1 VSNIDD
7 VLNKLDQ
14 IESTVKNSAVLNGGF
29 DLLVSEVKDVKS
41 ELQDV
46 KLSIHDI
53 KETVNNPDLG
63 VISRIRDLESESSR
77 RSPVLDKMN
86 TMSVRFDDVLPW
98 KDDTE
103 KKLDQ
108 LVLQNTQLELWQK
121 NASKFLWIMGGTV
134 TSLLVKMLWEM
145 MFRS

>member
-1 VSNIDD
+1 MSNIND

>member
-1 VSNIDD
+1 MSNIDD

>member
-98 KDDTE
+98 KDDAE

>member
-41 ELQDV
+41 ELQHV
-46 KLSIHDI
+46 KINIHDI

-98 KDDTE
+98 KDDAE
-103 KKLDQ
+103 KKLEQ